1 MWQVIKKFPFIQE
14 RIEKYTGINKVK
26 VTPQ

>member
-1 MWQVIKKFPFIQE
+1 MWQVIKKFPFKQE
-14 RIEKYTGINKVK
+14 RIKKYTGINKVK

>member
-1 MWQVIKKFPFIQE
+1 MRQVIKKFPFIQE
-14 RIEKYTGINKVK
+14 RKKKYTGINKVK

>member
-1 MWQVIKKFPFIQE
+1 MRQVIKKFPFIQE

>member
-1 MWQVIKKFPFIQE
+1 MWQVIKKFSFIQE

>member
-1 MWQVIKKFPFIQE
+1 MWQVIKKFPFIQV
-14 RIEKYTGINKVK
+14 RIKKYTGINKVK